1 MHNIFITLERKK
13 KIEPKEVLSKQNSTV
28 TLKTNIMKKIF
39 KSICLVSICCL
50 ASVHVSQA
58 QIKVWSDGA
67 VKIGDLSKATN
78 LNGSSLEVAVNT
90 LFIYPTNNLNGAF
103 KIYNNTQN
111 WDFGIGTIGQTSSS
125 LGIGSNFD
133 LPTYIEPYKAGRLNI
148 GTSSKPLGAVCAQSC
163 VTYSQ
168 SMASDSRVKT
178 NILDIPSALEA
189 IRLLRPVSFDYN
201 LEKLPMNPTLAT
213 GHAGF
218 IAQEVKEVLPNLVKY
233 DTSADL
239 YNLDYISLIPY
250 LTKAIQEQDSLL
262 LQQQTLLQAY
272 AEAVADLSEQLT
284 ELEAILNTQTKAP
297 TKAPKASTN
306 NEIGIKTS
314 QNTLYQNVPN
324 PSDCGTRIRYE
335 LIESTNAHIGI
346 YELDGKEIAIYPL
359 TDIQGEIVVESG
371 ALNPGMYLY
380 SLIVN
385 GQIQDT
391 KRMVITQ

>member
-1 MHNIFITLERKK
+1 M
-13 KIEPKEVLSKQNSTV
+13 
-28 TLKTNIMKKIF
+28 
-39 KSICLVSICCL
+39 
-50 ASVHVSQA
+50 
-58 QIKVWSDGA
+58 
-67 VKIGDLSKATN
+67 
-78 LNGSSLEVAVNT
+78 
-90 LFIYPTNNLNGAF
+90 
-103 KIYNNTQN
+103 
-111 WDFGIGTIGQTSSS
+111 
-125 LGIGSNFD
+125 
-133 LPTYIEPYKAGRLNI
+133 
-148 GTSSKPLGAVCAQSC
+148 
-163 VTYSQ
+163 
-168 SMASDSRVKT
+168 
-178 NILDIPSALEA
+178 
-189 IRLLRPVSFDYN
+189 
-201 LEKLPMNPTLAT
+201 AT

-359 TDIQGEIVVESG
+359 RDIQGEIVIESG

-391 KRMVITQ
+391 KRMVITD

>member
-1 MHNIFITLERKK
+1 
-13 KIEPKEVLSKQNSTV
+13 
-28 TLKTNIMKKIF
+28 MKKIF

-239 YNLDYISLIPY
+239 YNLDYISLIP
-250 LTKAIQEQDSLL
+250 
-262 LQQQTLLQAY
+262 
-272 AEAVADLSEQLT
+272 
-284 ELEAILNTQTKAP
+284 
-297 TKAPKASTN
+297 
-306 NEIGIKTS
+306 
-314 QNTLYQNVPN
+314 
-324 PSDCGTRIRYE
+324 
-335 LIESTNAHIGI
+335 
-346 YELDGKEIAIYPL
+346 
-359 TDIQGEIVVESG
+359 
-371 ALNPGMYLY
+371 
-380 SLIVN
+380 
-385 GQIQDT
+385 
-391 KRMVITQ
+391 